1 MSDTHNTAKTQF
13 LETNGVRYAYRRFGS
28 GNRPP
33 LLCLQHFRGG
43 LDNWDP
49 QVTDGLAQGRS
60 VILFNNAGIASS
72 SGQPA
77 NNIAEMATHVIAF
90 LDALELEE
98 IDLLGFSM
106 GGFIAQQVTLDRPD
120 LIRRLILAGT
130 GPQGGEDMLAY
141 PPEVT
146 AQATIEVPTEESFL
160 YLFFEPTDTSQAAG
174 RAFWQRRNARKDQD
188 TPSSL
193 SAMAAQAAAIGTWG
207 KVPDK
212 DRYASLKTIQQPTL
226 VVNGKQDLL
235 VPTINSYILQQHLPK
250 ATLVIY
256 PDSGH
261 GAIFQFSELF
271 VREAQFF
278 LNS

>member
-1 MSDTHNTAKTQF
+1 
-13 LETNGVRYAYRRFGS
+13 
-28 GNRPP
+28 
-33 LLCLQHFRGG
+33 LQHFRGG
-43 LDNWDP
+43 LDNWGP

-90 LDALELEE
+90 LAAMELTQ

-106 GGFIAQQVTLDRPD
+106 GGFIAQQVTLDRPH

-130 GPQGGEDMLAY
+130 GPQGGEDMVAY
-141 PPEVT
+141 PPDVT

-160 YLFFEPTDTSQAAG
+160 YLFFAPTATGQAAG

-188 TPSSL
+188 APSSL

-207 KVPDK
+207 KVPEK
-212 DRYASLKTIQQPTL
+212 ARYASLKTIHQPTL
-226 VVNGKQDLL
+226 VVNGKHDLL
-235 VPTINSYILQQHLPK
+235 VPTINSYILQQHLPN
-250 ATLVIY
+250 ATLIIY

-261 GAIFQFSELF
+261 GAIFQFSKLF
-271 VREAQFF
+271 VREAQFS

>member
-1 MSDTHNTAKTQF
+1 MSNTHSTAKTQF

-28 GNRPP
+28 GSKPP

-72 SGQPA
+72 SGDPA
-77 NNIAEMATHVIAF
+77 NTIAEMATHVVAF
-90 LDALELEE
+90 LDALGLEQ
-98 IDLLGFSM
+98 IDLFGFSM
-106 GGFIAQQVTLDRPD
+106 GGFIAQQVTLDRPH

-130 GPQGGEDMLAY
+130 GPQGGEGLAAY

-160 YLFFEPTDTSQAAG
+160 YLFFEPTATSQAAG

-188 TPSSL
+188 APSSL

-212 DRYASLKTIQQPTL
+212 DRYASLKAIHQPTL
-226 VVNGKQDLL
+226 VVNGKRDLL
-235 VPTINSYILQQHLPK
+235 VPTINSYLLQQHLPN
-250 ATLVIY
+250 ATLIIY

-261 GAIFQFSELF
+261 GAIFQFADLF

>member
-1 MSDTHNTAKTQF
+1 MSNTHSTAKTQF
-13 LETNGVRYAYRRFGS
+13 IEANGVRYAYRRFGS
-28 GNRPP
+28 GNKPP

-106 GGFIAQQVTLDRPD
+106 GGFIAQQVTLDRPQ

-130 GPQGGEDMLAY
+130 GPQGGEDMVAY

-160 YLFFEPTDTSQAAG
+160 YLFFEPTETSQAAG

-212 DRYASLKTIQQPTL
+212 DRYASLKAIHQRTL
-226 VVNGKQDLL
+226 VVNGKHDLL
-235 VPTINSYILQQHLPK
+235 VPTVNSYILQQH
-250 ATLVIY
+250 
-256 PDSGH
+256 
-261 GAIFQFSELF
+261 
-271 VREAQFF
+271 
-278 LNS
+278 

>member
-1 MSDTHNTAKTQF
+1 MSNTHSTAKTQF

-28 GNRPP
+28 GSKPP

-72 SGQPA
+72 SGDPA
-77 NNIAEMATHVIAF
+77 NTIAEMATHVVAF
-90 LDALELEE
+90 LDALGLEQ
-98 IDLLGFSM
+98 IDLFGFSM
-106 GGFIAQQVTLDRPD
+106 GGFIAQQVTLDRPH

-130 GPQGGEDMLAY
+130 GPQGGEGLAAY

-160 YLFFEPTDTSQAAG
+160 YLFFEPTAGSQAAG

-188 TPSSL
+188 APSSL

-212 DRYASLKTIQQPTL
+212 DRYASLKAIHQPTL
-226 VVNGKQDLL
+226 VVNGKHDLL
-235 VPTINSYILQQHLPK
+235 VPTINSYLLQQHLPN
-250 ATLVIY
+250 ATLIIY

-261 GAIFQFSELF
+261 GAIFQFADLF

>member
-1 MSDTHNTAKTQF
+1 MSNTHNTAKTQF

-28 GNRPP
+28 GSKPP

-72 SGQPA
+72 SGDPA
-77 NNIAEMATHVIAF
+77 NTIAEMATHVVAF
-90 LDALELEE
+90 LDALGLEQ
-98 IDLLGFSM
+98 IDLFGFSM
-106 GGFIAQQVTLDRPD
+106 GGFIAQQVTLDRPH

-130 GPQGGEDMLAY
+130 GPQGGEGLAAY

-160 YLFFEPTDTSQAAG
+160 YLFFEPTATSQAAG

-188 TPSSL
+188 IPSSL
-193 SAMAAQAAAIGTWG
+193 SAMSAQAAAIGTWG

-212 DRYASLKTIQQPTL
+212 ERYASLTAIHQPTL
-226 VVNGKQDLL
+226 VVNGKRDLL
-235 VPTINSYILQQHLPK
+235 VPTINSYLLQQHLPN
-250 ATLVIY
+250 ATLIIY

-261 GAIFQFSELF
+261 GAIFQFADLF